1 MQIPQRVIA
10 SLERGSRMRHST
22 TAGHACSGHHQ
33 SRHRHRW
40 QRPENDRYEHQQRAW
55 TTELTWVAALQSA
68 DEFAGTADEDPVL
81 STIKPTSTI
90 VPAIIER
97 IMVSLAVC
105 AAPQNSA
112 FSSVTHRSRSCRL
125 YWHQSTVVSGV
136 LSCIAK
142 PADGNTR

>member
-1 MQIPQRVIA
+1 MR
-10 SLERGSRMRHST
+10 RGT
-22 TAGHACSGHHQ
+22 IAGHACPQRVGHRQ

-81 STIKPTSTI
+81 STIKPTSTV

-97 IMVSLAVC
+97 IMVSWLC
-105 AAPQNSA
+105 AAPQISA
-112 FSSVTHRSRSCRL
+112 FSSVTH
-125 YWHQSTVVSGV
+125 
-136 LSCIAK
+136 
-142 PADGNTR
+142 